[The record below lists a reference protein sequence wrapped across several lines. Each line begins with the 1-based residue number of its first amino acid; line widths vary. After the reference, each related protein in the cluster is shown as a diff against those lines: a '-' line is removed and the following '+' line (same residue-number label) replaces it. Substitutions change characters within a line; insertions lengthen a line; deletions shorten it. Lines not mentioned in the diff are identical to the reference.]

1 MKKPTTKLLNRVVK
15 SFTLLAACVLAALSP
30 AAAADFDMLQP
41 GGTFGDS
48 KSLSSVNDS
57 IVGPRKAMI
66 ASGGGHTL
74 AIKDDGTLWA
84 WGRNDKG
91 QLGDGTT
98 ENRNAPVQIGED
110 SDWVAVAAGF
120 NFSVAVKANGTLWS
134 WGTNENGV
142 LGNGAYSDS
151 TIPTRVGVGAS
162 WRAVA
167 AGRMHTLALQNDGS
181 LWAWG
186 ANGAG
191 QLAIN
196 PDPAGGGAIMKTT
209 PTAIAGSW
217 VAVAAGEFHSLA
229 IDLSGD
235 IYSWGAN
242 TSNQLA
248 RSGGSSVSDYN
259 VTIARDGSNNPL
271 NSGVSGTVAAGADFS
286 VTVNSLGHLY
296 SWGSNTYGQLGR
308 GLGASGVGLVRTDV
322 TSVSVGQGHLVM
334 TDALGNVMAW
344 GRSDCGQV
352 RPYASPGDFTGSPEV
367 VSASVGLSLG
377 GVAVVAG
384 YKTTAYVT
392 QSGSVA
398 TIGRGIEGQ
407 HGDGVVQVVGAPSER
422 WPSSSW
428 KQIVV
433 GERHS
438 LAIDQSDKL
447 WAWGDNS
454 VAQLG
459 DGTNTDSS
467 VPVSPDAQAGNW
479 VKVAIGA
486 NNSAAIR
493 ADGALFVWGSNY
505 YGQLGDSSTTAS
517 LVMKQIAGTWS
528 DVAVGQG
535 HVVAVKSDG
544 SLWAWGNNMN
554 SQLGFAKPSQTQ
566 STQLIP
572 KKVGSSTAWTKV
584 AVGDNHSLGL
594 QGSTL
599 YAWGQNVLGQL
610 GNGSNTDATSPVKIG
625 TASWASIFAAGSTSA
640 GINASGKLFVWG
652 SNEKGQLGD
661 GGTLPSN
668 TPKAFRE
675 ADAFTSVALSTN
687 SVLALRVDGAV
698 WATGANGS
706 GQLGDG
712 TTSSKKTPVNTG
724 FSANAVATGGF
735 SSIALVGGQLYVW
748 GSNRYGQLGEGATEL
763 GQSFAIVAQEP
774 SVTISATALT
784 KAGSSSSASGSTFE
798 YEDGDA
804 VTFSAAAL
812 GTGPFTYQWK
822 KDGVDINGATSSTY
836 ELAAAGPSAAGAYTV
851 AVSSAFGSNVESTNT
866 LAASVWTAPTIVE
879 QPEDQNAI
887 VGSPVTLSIA
897 TQGSVADY
905 QLVNS
910 SSVVVDSGVSPS
922 FTIATAGD
930 YTIRARGYKNG
941 QLTSA
946 NSNQVAVRFY
956 EAISL
961 GAASGTVSPVLGTG
975 ASLSRDVN
983 SGTNVTLSVN
993 VTSGTDLQYQWRKD
1007 LQNISGATSATF
1019 TVAASAFSSGQYDV
1033 VVSNPAASVTSNSFV
1048 LRVYS
1053 KPAFT
1058 RQPASQTVD
1067 SGRAASLSV
1076 AVTGFETPTI
1086 QWFKDGEVIAGA
1098 TSLTYVVSGFSPAK
1112 AGVYYARATNASG
1125 VTQSES
1131 ATLSLPAEVVGKP
1144 VIVSLSKSVAV
1155 KQNDPATL
1163 EVSALNATQ
1172 YQWRK
1177 NGVAIPGAT
1186 SSKLEFPSVQ
1196 PIDVAS
1202 YSVSVSNS
1210 VTSVLSAAVSIS
1222 LRSVVDQDSRRDLF
1236 NTVVGS
1242 NGGLFGARFRRVSP
1256 SEAPEAYVR
1265 MNVTRVGTVSGLYI
1279 SGLSVSRFSARF
1291 KLDEDGEHQVA
1302 EVLGVAGGTLRLA
1315 ITNDPSNPVAS
1326 AEIEGGQTVKLAR
1339 LGAKNLTLSKSY
1351 TGASADAT
1359 SGEFQGFTVTRVNL
1373 ASGTVFVSGMLPVSG
1388 KRFSGSA
1395 EMYADPEGVSAASMC
1410 DVVVRVDSST
1420 RVFSTWKLETETQS
1434 GDLAVAT
1441 TLVANT
1447 RNYDLFGAKYAP
1459 AAIGEL
1465 LNPFVSTRDEAV
1477 ITSGGTEL
1485 GRFSA
1490 KGNRLIPG
1498 VSAFGGQVG
1507 RLSMSYLSSTGQV
1520 SGLVS
1525 FKEGADIITRPYVGV
1540 ILQGDFR
1547 QNGGVIGVGV
1557 TRSGE
1562 TLRFEPAN

>member
-30 AAAADFDMLQP
+30 AAAADFDMLQQ

-57 IVGPRKAMI
+57 ISGPRKAMI
-66 ASGGGHTL
+66 ASGGGHTV

-98 ENRNAPVQIGED
+98 ENRNAPIQIGED

-142 LGNGAYSDS
+142 LGNGSYSDS
-151 TIPTRVGVGAS
+151 TIPTRVGNGS
-162 WRAVA
+162 DWRAVS
-167 AGRMHTLALQNDGS
+167 AGRMHVLAIRSDNT

-196 PDPAGGGAIMKTT
+196 PDPTAGGAILKTT
-209 PTAIAGSW
+209 PTAIAGTW
-217 VAVAAGEFHSLA
+217 VTVAAGEFHSLA
-229 IDLSGD
+229 IDASGD

-248 RSGGSSVSDYN
+248 RSGGPSDSDYN

-308 GLGASGVGLVRTDV
+308 GPAASGVGLVRTDV
-322 TSVSVGQGHLVM
+322 ASVSVGQGHLVM

-352 RPYASPGDFTGSPEV
+352 KPYTSPGDFTGTPEV

-407 HGDGVVQVVGAPSER
+407 HGDGVVQVVSAPSER
-422 WPSSSW
+422 WPLSSW

-459 DGTNTDSS
+459 DGTSTDSS
-467 VPVSPDAQAGNW
+467 VPVSPDGQGSNW

-505 YGQLGDSSTTAS
+505 YGQLGDGSTTAS
-517 LVMKQIAGTWS
+517 LTMKQIAGTWS

-535 HVVAVKSDG
+535 HVVAVKSTG
-544 SLWAWGNNMN
+544 ELWAWGNNMN

-572 KKVGSSTAWTKV
+572 KKVGSSNAWTKV
-584 AVGDNHSLGL
+584 AAGDNHSLGL
-594 QGSTL
+594 QGSAL

-625 TASWASIFAAGSTSA
+625 TSAWSSVFASGSTSA
-640 GINASGKLFVWG
+640 GINSTGKLFVWG

-675 ADAFTSVALSTN
+675 ADVFTSVALSTN
-687 SVLALRVDGAV
+687 SVLALRADGAV
-698 WATGANGS
+698 WATGANAS

-712 TTSSKKTPVNTG
+712 TTSSKKTPVNIG
-724 FSANAVATGGF
+724 FSANAIATGG
-735 SSIALVGGQLYVW
+735 SSSVALVGGQLYVW

-804 VTFSAAAL
+804 VTFSATAV

-866 LAASVWTAPTIVE
+866 LAASVWTAPMIVE
-879 QPEDQNAI
+879 QPEAQNGI

-897 TQGSVADY
+897 TQGSVASY
-905 QLVNS
+905 VLVE
-910 SSVVVDSGVSPS
+910 
-922 FTIATAGD
+922 ATAGD
-930 YTIRARGYKNG
+930 VDTGVSSSFVIGTAGDYIIRARGYKNG
-941 QLTSA
+941 QLTPV

-956 EAISL
+956 GAINL

-975 ASLSRDVN
+975 ASLARDVN

-993 VTSGTDLQYQWRKD
+993 VTSTTDLQYQWRKD
-1007 LQNISGATSATF
+1007 LQNISGATSATY

-1033 VVSNPAASVTSNSFV
+1033 VVSNPAVSVTSNAFV

-1086 QWFKDGEVIAGA
+1086 QWFKDGSEIPGA
-1098 TSLTYVVSGFSPAK
+1098 TSSTYVVSGFSSDK
-1112 AGVYYARATNASG
+1112 AGVYYARATNVSG

-1163 EVSALNATQ
+1163 QVSALNATQ

-1242 NGGLFGARFRRVSP
+1242 NGGLFGARFRRISP
-1256 SEAPEAYVR
+1256 SETPEGYVR
-1265 MNVTRVGTVSGLYI
+1265 MNVTRVGTVSGLYV

-1291 KLDEDGEHQVA
+1291 KLEGEQQVA
-1302 EVLGVAGGTLRLA
+1302 EVSGIAGGTLRLT

-1359 SGEFQGFTVTRVNL
+1359 SGDFQGFTITRVNL
-1373 ASGTVFVSGMLPVSG
+1373 SSGTVFVSGMLPVSG
-1388 KRFSGSA
+1388 KRFSGSG
-1395 EMYADPEGVSAASMC
+1395 EMYPDPEGVSAASMC
-1410 DVVVRVDSST
+1410 DVVIRVDATT

-1459 AAIGEL
+1459 ASIGEL
-1465 LNPFVSTRDEAV
+1465 LSPFVSTRDEAV
-1477 ITSGGTEL
+1477 ISSGGTEL

-1490 KGNRLIPG
+1490 RGNRLIPG
-1498 VSAFGGQVG
+1498 ASAFGGQGG
-1507 RLSMSYLSSTGQV
+1507 RLSMSYLSSNGQV

-1525 FKEGADIITRPYVGV
+1525 FKDGSDIITRPFVGV

-1557 TRSGE
+1557 TRNGE